1 MFSVIF
7 MQLLQNNNVSAY
19 KLSKE
24 IGISQALISQ
34 WKSDKQVPSYDNLLK
49 LANYFNVSA
58 DYLLGRTDVPDNPNL
73 KLENKDNCP
82 V

>member
-7 MQLLQNNNVSAY
+7 VQLLQNSDVSAY

-24 IGISQALISQ
+24 TGISQALISQ

-49 LANYFNVSA
+49 LANYFDVSA
-58 DYLLGRTDVPDNPNL
+58 DYLLGRTDVPENPNL
-73 KLENKDNCP
+73 KTQNKEECLI
-82 V
+82 